1 MKILKY
7 AIALLALAPVATACQ
22 DKDIDIAAA
31 ALAPVD
37 ESTLKGSL
45 EGNDYVWT
53 WTAPDGLDMQVT
65 TYSGNTPAGT
75 ETVKGNSFTH
85 RNIDTNIEYTYV
97 FKLTDGTNLSQ
108 GVVRTYKRPG
118 ASSVTG
124 LAMSQEERQ
133 GGYDIKVTWDKN
145 DSAESLILSATNGT
159 RQIDESLTPASVS
172 YLIPDV
178 SFGEEWTVTVTAV
191 NSEGKSLPLSSSLR
205 IGKTAIGFLG
215 LYATP
220 EQLVADGDDDEASA
234 WLWLKANYPSA
245 TYIYFGDIRD
255 KSQLDPYRVLFFIRD
270 VEADGVGEECVF
282 DMPQCVTDATPAV
295 REWYREGGNML
306 LWSHGVVYSAVLGR
320 ISMDEVRSNDRAI
333 GWGFGGWNGDV
344 WKMAVQLNPDHR
356 FQRDHSGHPIFKGLE
371 VETTA
376 DTKLIAMKGAGWTED
391 HNCCFF
397 NLPSL
402 WTGKGNADEACY
414 NELVD
419 VYGIIPL
426 ATWDSQIWWV
436 SQFNIW
442 EAQQG
447 NTDFKGT
454 LICVGNGGCEFSM
467 RNADGTPDK
476 SAYPKNNLYQGNV
489 LTMAQ
494 NALEYLKTR

>member
-1 MKILKY
+1 MKLLKY

-22 DKDIDIAAA
+22 DKDIDIAAP

-37 ESTLKGSL
+37 DSTLSGSL
-45 EGNDYVWT
+45 QGDDYVWT
-53 WTAPDGLDMQVT
+53 WSAPAGLGMQVT
-65 TYSGNTPAGT
+65 TYNGQTLLGT
-75 ETVKGNSFTH
+75 ETVDGNTFTH
-85 RNIDTNIEYTYV
+85 HNIDTNIDYTYI
-97 FKLTDGTNLSQ
+97 FKLTDGANLSQ
-108 GVVRTYKRPG
+108 GVVRNYMRPG

-124 LAMSQEERQ
+124 LSMRQEERQ
-133 GGYDIKVTWDKN
+133 GGYDISIEWDRN
-145 DSAESLILSATNGT
+145 ESARSFTLDASNGSRRVSETLDAATVKYT
-159 RQIDESLTPASVS
+159 IA
-172 YLIPDV
+172 DV
-178 SFGEEWTVTVTAV
+178 RFDEEWTVTLTAV
-191 NSEGKSLPLSSSLR
+191 NDEGRSLPATSSLR

-215 LYATP
+215 LYQTP

-245 TYIYFGDIRD
+245 TYLYFGDLAD
-255 KSQLDPYRVLFFIRD
+255 KSQLEPYRVLFFIRD

-282 DMPQCVTDATPAV
+282 DMPQCVADGTPAV
-295 REWYREGGNML
+295 REWYRDGGNLL

-320 ISMDEVRSNDRAI
+320 ISMDEVRGNDRAI

-344 WKMAVQLNPDHR
+344 WKMAVVLNPDHR
-356 FQRDHSGHPIFKGLE
+356 FQRDHSEHPLFKGLE
-371 VETTA
+371 TETTA

-402 WTGKGNADEACY
+402 WTGKGNQDEACY
-414 NELVD
+414 NELTD

-436 SQFNIW
+436 SQLNIW

-467 RNADGTPDK
+467 KNADGSPDK